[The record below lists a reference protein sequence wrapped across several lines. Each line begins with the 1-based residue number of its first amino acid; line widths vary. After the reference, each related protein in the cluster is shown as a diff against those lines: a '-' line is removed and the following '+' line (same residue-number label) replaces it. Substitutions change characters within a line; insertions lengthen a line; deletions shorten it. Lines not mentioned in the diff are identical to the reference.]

1 MKYLVI
7 LVVLTAVCTGLWL
20 GAQRDRAPDALSK
33 TAEVLGTAVDTA
45 SVTARAALGDAKEAA
60 EALIVHGFDHDRMVA
75 YINGSDLSAFNKT
88 STKAALDGA
97 RNEPDQLR
105 VVLDRLRDRLGVP
118 AP

>member
-7 LVVLTAVCTGLWL
+7 LTVLTAVCTGLWL
-20 GAQRDRAPDALSK
+20 GAQRDGAPDALSK
-33 TAEVLGTAVDTA
+33 AAKVLGTAVDTA

-60 EALIVHGFDHDRMVA
+60 EALTFNGFDHDRVLA
-75 YINGSDLSAFNKT
+75 YINGSDLSALNKT

-105 VVLDRLRDRLGVP
+105 VVLDRLRDRLEVQTP
-118 AP
+118 

>member
-20 GAQRDRAPDALSK
+20 GAQRDGAPDALSK

-45 SVTARAALGDAKEAA
+45 SVTARAASGNAKEAA
-60 EALIVHGFDHDRMVA
+60 EALTVNGFDHDRVLA
-75 YINGSDLSAFNKT
+75 YINGSDQSALNKT

-97 RNEPDQLR
+97 RTEPDQLR
-105 VVLDRLRDRLGVP
+105 VVLDRLRDRLGVS